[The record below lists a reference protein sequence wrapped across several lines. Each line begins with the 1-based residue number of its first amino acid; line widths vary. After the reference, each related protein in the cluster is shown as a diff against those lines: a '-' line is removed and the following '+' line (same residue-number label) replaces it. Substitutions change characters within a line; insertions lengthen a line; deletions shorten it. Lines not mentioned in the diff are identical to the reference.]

1 MALKEISLEKTV
13 SLGFL
18 AMDTTIDQITS
29 QKNS

>member
-1 MALKEISLEKTV
+1 MALKGRSLEKTV

>member
-1 MALKEISLEKTV
+1 MALKEISLEKAV